1 MIKDDLWKLLDFAVG
16 FDYFTLSTKFFKEQI
31 FPAAF
36 YQILFGLPCVNQ
48 SSTFCYFFDLKLAW
62 HCFAKVLILTE
73 TFHLWC
79 ATYTVSNKNLADFE
93 TYVFRGYL
101 RNHLSYKKVFYIYLH
116 SCLKSFQ
123 MKKLFFKS
131 GNKIS
136 WYL

>member
-79 ATYTVSNKNLADFE
+79 ATYTVSNKNTHLADFE
-93 TYVFRGYL
+93 TYVFP
-101 RNHLSYKKVFYIYLH
+101 
-116 SCLKSFQ
+116 CLKSFQ
-123 MKKLFFKS
+123 MKKEFFKYCH
-131 GNKIS
+131 KIS
-136 WYL
+136 WYLQKRCFARKK